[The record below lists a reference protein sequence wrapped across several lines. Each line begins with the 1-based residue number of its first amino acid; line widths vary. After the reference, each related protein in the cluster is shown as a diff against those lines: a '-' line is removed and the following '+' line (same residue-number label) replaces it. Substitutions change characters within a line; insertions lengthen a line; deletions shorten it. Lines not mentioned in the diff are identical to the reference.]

1 MHITVIVCLS
11 WRFPCT
17 DSRSLSLPQQSWFS
31 FQAFSVEDGDD
42 QRKSLLLFLF
52 SASSSSLFSLTHRG
66 RTWEERYGIQGE
78 GDMIRFA
85 LVVA

>member
-1 MHITVIVCLS
+1 MHITVIVCIS
-11 WRFPCT
+11 WRFPCI

-42 QRKSLLLFLF
+42 RENHCFCF
-52 SASSSSLFSLTHRG
+52 SASSSSLFPLIHRG
-66 RTWEERYGIQGE
+66 RTWEEGYGIQGE